1 MAIILKT
8 LLQHINMEQVFT
20 YIYENNIWGN
30 NLNSQ
35 YSGSSGDG
43 STIEFNKDTYVNF
56 VQNFIKDYGIK
67 SVVDLGCGDFRCGS
81 LIYDELNVKYT
92 GYDVYKKVVD
102 FNTSKHSN
110 NTKYNFIH
118 LDFMNEKEQIIESD
132 LCILKDVIQHW
143 CLRDIY
149 TFFDY
154 ITNTKKFKYILLCN
168 CGHQKI
174 DNTDI
179 YNGNYRPLSCKFLPL
194 KKYDP
199 VKLYEYN
206 GKEVSLITPQN

>member
-1 MAIILKT
+1 
-8 LLQHINMEQVFT
+8 MEQVFT

-92 GYDVYKKVVD
+92 GYD
-102 FNTSKHSN
+102 
-110 NTKYNFIH
+110 
-118 LDFMNEKEQIIESD
+118 L
-132 LCILKDVIQHW
+132 
-143 CLRDIY
+143 
-149 TFFDY
+149 
-154 ITNTKKFKYILLCN
+154 
-168 CGHQKI
+168 
-174 DNTDI
+174 
-179 YNGNYRPLSCKFLPL
+179 
-194 KKYDP
+194 
-199 VKLYEYN
+199 
-206 GKEVSLITPQN
+206 SLIHI